1 MITELQDHIAGY
13 RLSGSV
19 TSDQID
25 RASDELAE
33 LTYRRGSA
41 RLVLEIADDVDIEAE
56 TLWQQL
62 RTDRDDIVLDRVAI
76 IGSRSWHRTLTGL
89 AGAAADID
97 IHHYPSDEQHV
108 AWDWIRDGATP
119 TAEPASA

>member
-41 RLVLEIADDVDIEAE
+41 RLVLDIADDVDIDAE
-56 TLWQQL
+56 TLWEQL
-62 RTDRDDIVLDRVAI
+62 RTDRDDVQLDRIAVL
-76 IGSRSWHRTLTGL
+76 GSQRWHRTLAGL
-89 AGAAADID
+89 AGAASDID
-97 IHHYPSDEQHV
+97 IHHYPSDDADA
-108 AWDWIRDGATP
+108 AWSWIRDGATP
-119 TAEPASA
+119 TVDTVTT